1 MIQDLRPPHPQMTS
15 DTPDDLM
22 HALATELDSIGTEQ
36 AEKLCNI
43 LRGLFACM
51 QDLNHRLA
59 RLEGQ
64 HGGSPGA
71 EN

>member
-1 MIQDLRPPHPQMTS
+1 
-15 DTPDDLM
+15 M

-64 HGGSPGA
+64 YGGSPGA

>member
-1 MIQDLRPPHPQMTS
+1 MTS
-15 DTPDDLM
+15 NNQDDLM
-22 HALATELDSIGTEQ
+22 HALATELDSLGAER

-51 QDLNHRLA
+51 QDLNQRVA
-59 RLEGQ
+59 VLERQ
-64 HGGSPGA
+64 CGGSPGR